1 MRICG
6 GPPSAWVRGVQKGT
20 VPMPKDMRTEKHHQK
35 ILPSSAGLTEFPP
48 PAVFGTRLL
57 LYQILLKCQVFL
69 QNSISFSV
77 SAEAASPLLPSNGMI
92 TSLIRAQPDERSSS
106 PRKLQASR
114 TGEYARRGRS
124 YMQGGKSNS
133 HACIIRSSL
142 RCSSS
147 RRGPWWRRRRSS

>member
-1 MRICG
+1 M
-6 GPPSAWVRGVQKGT
+6 
-20 VPMPKDMRTEKHHQK
+20 
-35 ILPSSAGLTEFPP
+35 ILPSSAGLTGSPP

-92 TSLIRAQPDERSSS
+92 TSLVRAQPDERSSS

-114 TGEYARRGRS
+114 TGEYARRGAELYARWKIELPRLHH
-124 YMQGGKSNS
+124 Q
-133 HACIIRSSL
+133 IIFAVFIFTP
-142 RCSSS
+142 
-147 RRGPWWRRRRSS
+147 GPMVVAATQLLIYWPLAEAGLALTIAPIRAL